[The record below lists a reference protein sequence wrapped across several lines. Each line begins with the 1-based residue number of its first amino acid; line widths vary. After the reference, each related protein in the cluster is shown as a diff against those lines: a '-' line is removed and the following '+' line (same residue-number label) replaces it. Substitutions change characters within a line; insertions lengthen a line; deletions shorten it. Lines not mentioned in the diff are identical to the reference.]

1 MQHTCTYEMSKQLFI
16 AKFVLL
22 FGQYG
27 SSSPSTEKFDDLIV
41 FCQFSHA
48 KQPKTLLHLPAKTL
62 FPNYFEYFGACIK
75 QTNLFNYDAIAERIG
90 STMSSFCREKLIVR
104 HKDVIYTAAYFYFG
118 KAQKKLVFQAVRPT
132 ITTTS

>member
-1 MQHTCTYEMSKQLFI
+1 MSKQLFI
-16 AKFVLL
+16 AKLDLL

-27 SSSPSTEKFDDLIV
+27 SSSPSTEKIDDILPILPCKV
-41 FCQFSHA
+41 A
-48 KQPKTLLHLPAKTL
+48 KNSLTSAKTL